1 MKRIFLIFFGVI
13 IIGLFILFIKGQSTQ
28 IVTTEI
34 KISAPPEKVW
44 NIITNVNEWQNWSP
58 IIRKSNGV
66 ANLGTT
72 LSIMMKGKT
81 EEADGPQYNPTIIQ
95 LDKPSIFHWR
105 AYMVAGFIMTNDK
118 IIKLEPT
125 PSGTRLIHKETFKG
139 LLAPIF
145 YEQMEKGIPPML
157 NSMNKALKELAEK

>member
-58 IIRKSNGV
+58 IIRKSNGI

-72 LSIMMKGKT
+72 LS
-81 EEADGPQYNPTIIQ
+81 
-95 LDKPSIFHWR
+95 
-105 AYMVAGFIMTNDK
+105 
-118 IIKLEPT
+118 
-125 PSGTRLIHKETFKG
+125 
-139 LLAPIF
+139 
-145 YEQMEKGIPPML
+145 
-157 NSMNKALKELAEK
+157 